1 MSEIHNEQYIIRD
14 KIGEGGMG
22 TVYLGEDVLLERP
35 VAIKV
40 MNNPEQMA
48 KDSLEVRFQQEALAL
63 ARLNHPNITHLYA
76 FIPKGDTY
84 WMVMEYVEGKTL
96 EEWLKIH
103 GSFDEKT
110 ACSILCQILDGL
122 AHAHQKGIIHRDL
135 KPANVMISSE
145 GEVKIMDFGIARIKN
160 SQRLTQLGKSVG
172 TIEYMAPEQ
181 IQGKEGNELTD
192 IYAAGNILYEM
203 LSGQTPF
210 KADTDYHLMKMK
222 LEEKIPRHPVLLGK
236 TSSSLQEV
244 IFKSLAANPAKRFAN
259 AVLFKD
265 AILKNIG
272 EGLYSYNE
280 LSIALGQEQR
290 QIAPVADDSRVLFL
304 KKSWLNFLSSGVKI
318 PGNGRKSFYGVEK
331 LSVNG
336 ILSYFK
342 DWNVNKSI
350 ALLIIAVVLS
360 GSMVL
365 WSALQSNQNEDI
377 PGGSDISTT
386 DISAASLSGNRPERP
401 SEKSS
406 GIIEEQLI
414 RKQQP
419 IIRFNTTEGE
429 EKSDSSVRKEVVR
442 SAPAKKKEN
451 PPADKKEK
459 EKEQILP
466 NEPASPPE
474 PAQDEKPEPVVKPSG
489 PVAIPEGR
497 TIQLMLDEN
506 VSSEDKSK
514 DGTTI
519 SLHCTEDIKV
529 NGTVIIKQGATAI
542 GKIVDVVPSG
552 KRKKALI
559 GFVVM
564 KINAADGKLIR
575 VRSERFRLQ
584 SESAGQAAIFKS
596 GSLFSVK
603 LVRGTVF

>member
-1 MSEIHNEQYIIRD
+1 MSETHNEQYIIRD

-40 MNNPEQMA
+40 MNNPENMG

-103 GSFDEKT
+103 GSFNEKT

-135 KPANVMISSE
+135 KPANVMISNE

-181 IQGKEGNELTD
+181 IQGKEGDELTD

-210 KADTDYHLMKMK
+210 KAETDYHLMKMK
-222 LEEKIPRHPVLLGK
+222 LEEKIPRHPMLLGK
-236 TSSSLQEV
+236 TSSAVQEV

-259 AVLFKD
+259 AGLFKD

-272 EGLYSYNE
+272 EGLYSFSE
-280 LSIALGQEQR
+280 LSIALGQDQSR
-290 QIAPVADDSRVLFL
+290 SAPVANYTRAPFL
-304 KKSWLNFLSSGVKI
+304 KKSWLDSLSFGLRNHGNKRHIFSGIETISVA
-318 PGNGRKSFYGVEK
+318 GVW
-331 LSVNG
+331 
-336 ILSYFK
+336 SYFK

-350 ALLIIAVVLS
+350 TLLIVAVVLS

-365 WSALQSNQNEDI
+365 WSALQSNQNENI
-377 PGGSDISTT
+377 PGGSNISTA
-386 DISAASLSGNRPERP
+386 DISASSLPGNSPELP
-401 SEKSS
+401 PAKSS
-406 GIIEEQLI
+406 GIIEGQLI
-414 RKQQP
+414 QNQQP
-419 IIRFNTTEGE
+419 VIRINTTEGE
-429 EKSDSSVRKEVVR
+429 EKNDSSVRKEVIR

-459 EKEQILP
+459 EQNVP
-466 NEPASPPE
+466 NEPAPPQE
-474 PAQDEKPEPVVKPSG
+474 PVQNDKPQPVVKPSG

-564 KINAADGKLIR
+564 KMNAADGKLIR

-584 SESAGQAAIFKS
+584 SDSPGQPAVFKS

>member
-1 MSEIHNEQYIIRD
+1 MSETHNEQYIKRD

-40 MNNPEQMA
+40 MNNPENMG

-103 GSFDEKT
+103 GSFNEKT
-110 ACSILCQILDGL
+110 ACSILCQVLDGL

-135 KPANVMISSE
+135 KPANVMISTE

-181 IQGKEGNELTD
+181 IQGKEGDELTD
-192 IYAAGNILYEM
+192 IYAAGNILYEI

-210 KADTDYHLMKMK
+210 KAETDYHLMKMK
-222 LEEKIPRHPVLLGK
+222 LEEKIPRHPMLLGK
-236 TSSSLQEV
+236 TSSAVQEV
-244 IFKSLAANPAKRFAN
+244 IFRSLAANPAKRFAN
-259 AVLFKD
+259 AGLFKE

-280 LSIALGQEQR
+280 LSIALGQDQS
-290 QIAPVADDSRVLFL
+290 QSGPIANYTRTPFL
-304 KKSWLNFLSSGVKI
+304 KKFWLRSLSAGLRNPGSKKNIFSGLEHI
-318 PGNGRKSFYGVEK
+318 
-331 LSVNG
+331 SVAG
-336 ILSYFK
+336 IWSYVK

-377 PGGSDISTT
+377 PGGSDVSTT
-386 DISAASLSGNRPERP
+386 DISASSLPGNSPGLP
-401 SEKSS
+401 PAKSS
-406 GIIEEQLI
+406 GIIEGQLI
-414 RKQQP
+414 QNQQP
-419 IIRFNTTEGE
+419 IIRLNKTEGE
-429 EKSDSSVRKEVVR
+429 EKRDSSVRKEVIR
-442 SAPAKKKEN
+442 SAPAKRKED

-459 EKEQILP
+459 EQIVP
-466 NEPASPPE
+466 NEPASPQE
-474 PAQDEKPEPVVKPSG
+474 P
-489 PVAIPEGR
+489 
-497 TIQLMLDEN
+497 
-506 VSSEDKSK
+506 
-514 DGTTI
+514 
-519 SLHCTEDIKV
+519 
-529 NGTVIIKQGATAI
+529 
-542 GKIVDVVPSG
+542 
-552 KRKKALI
+552 
-559 GFVVM
+559 
-564 KINAADGKLIR
+564 
-575 VRSERFRLQ
+575 
-584 SESAGQAAIFKS
+584 
-596 GSLFSVK
+596 
-603 LVRGTVF
+603 

>member
-1 MSEIHNEQYIIRD
+1 MSETHNEQYIKRD

-40 MNNPEQMA
+40 MNNPENMG

-103 GSFDEKT
+103 GSFNEKT
-110 ACSILCQILDGL
+110 ACSILCQVLDGL

-135 KPANVMISSE
+135 KPANVMISTE

-181 IQGKEGNELTD
+181 IQGKEGDELTD

-210 KADTDYHLMKMK
+210 KAETDYHLMKMK
-222 LEEKIPRHPVLLGK
+222 LEEKIPRHPMLLGK
-236 TSSSLQEV
+236 TSSAVQEV
-244 IFKSLAANPAKRFAN
+244 IFRSLAANPAKRFAN
-259 AVLFKD
+259 AGLFKD

-280 LSIALGQEQR
+280 LSIALGQDQS
-290 QIAPVADDSRVLFL
+290 QSGPIANYTRTPFL
-304 KKSWLNFLSSGVKI
+304 KKFWLRSLSAGLRNPGSKKNIFSGLEHI
-318 PGNGRKSFYGVEK
+318 
-331 LSVNG
+331 SVAG
-336 ILSYFK
+336 IWSYVK

-377 PGGSDISTT
+377 PGGSDVSTT
-386 DISAASLSGNRPERP
+386 DISASSLPGNSPGLP
-401 SEKSS
+401 PAKSS
-406 GIIEEQLI
+406 GIIEGQLI
-414 RKQQP
+414 QNQQP
-419 IIRFNTTEGE
+419 IIRLNKTEGE
-429 EKSDSSVRKEVVR
+429 EKRDSSVRKEVIR
-442 SAPAKKKEN
+442 SAPAKRKED

-459 EKEQILP
+459 EQIVP
-466 NEPASPPE
+466 NEPASPQE
-474 PAQDEKPEPVVKPSG
+474 PVQNDKPQPVVKPSG

-506 VSSEDKSK
+506 ISSEDKSK

-552 KRKKALI
+552 KRRKALI

-564 KINAADGKLIR
+564 KMNAADGKLIR

-584 SESAGQAAIFKS
+584 SDSPGQPAVFKS

-603 LVRGTVF
+603 LVRGTVFN